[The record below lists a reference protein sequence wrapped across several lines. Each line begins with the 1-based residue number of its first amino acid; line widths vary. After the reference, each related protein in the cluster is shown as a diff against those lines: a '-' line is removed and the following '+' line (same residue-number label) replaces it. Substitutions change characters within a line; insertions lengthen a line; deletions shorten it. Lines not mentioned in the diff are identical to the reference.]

1 MRANV
6 ISSAAFF
13 ACLAAV
19 TGCAS
24 SRYGT
29 NEQVGMV
36 IGGALG
42 GLLGD
47 QVQDRNWRTA
57 AIVAGTM
64 TGTVV
69 GGSIGRSMD
78 ETDRLRTGQTLETV
92 RTGVSSSWHNPRT
105 GNDFT
110 VVPTSTYETS
120 TGPCRQYSIDAVVEG
135 RKQKVYGTACRQ
147 SDGTWRMSNGA

>member
-1 MRANV
+1 
-6 ISSAAFF
+6 
-13 ACLAAV
+13 
-19 TGCAS
+19 
-24 SRYGT
+24 
-29 NEQVGMV
+29 
-36 IGGALG
+36 
-42 GLLGD
+42 
-47 QVQDRNWRTA
+47 
-57 AIVAGTM
+57 M

-92 RTGVSSSWHNPRT
+92 HTGVSSSWHNPRT

-120 TGPCRQYSIDAVVEG
+120 TGPCRQYSMDAVVEG